1 MARGGE
7 AASVGQK
14 LLEYTEQLFTWWHRS
29 AMAPCNC
36 RASRFTSVAI
46 CASGFVSNSGMGSS
60 SPTPRRPQ
68 PAQSA
73 RHRAGPVDLRAP
85 RTATSSPRT
94 TRPSAAFAWES
105 CGALPASAPTAPT
118 EAASSN
124 GCLPCVTRCA
134 DGAPRLDYLTTACYA
149 ALTSQLFRFYPKTP
163 QCRGKPTGFL
173 SLLAASPRDLNGY

>member
-1 MARGGE
+1 MSCSATTAPRSSAPIASRPTDIYRRPAAKCVGPICGAPLRTSWRAAARRPVSVRNCWSIRRSCLPGGIE
-7 AASVGQK
+7 
-14 LLEYTEQLFTWWHRS
+14 S

-68 PAQSA
+68 PAAICSPSS
-73 RHRAGPVDLRAP
+73 RPCGPSCA

-94 TRPSAAFAWES
+94 TRPSAAFGMES

-118 EAASSN
+118 EPLRRTDAYRA
-124 GCLPCVTRCA
+124 
-134 DGAPRLDYLTTACYA
+134 
-149 ALTSQLFRFYPKTP
+149 
-163 QCRGKPTGFL
+163 
-173 SLLAASPRDLNGY
+173 

>member
-1 MARGGE
+1 MTARTDLDIMRGE
-7 AASVGQK
+7 VKGNFA
-14 LLEYTEQLFTWWHRS
+14 TWPALR
-29 AMAPCNC
+29 
-36 RASRFTSVAI
+36 RVAI

-68 PAQSA
+68 PAAICSPSS
-73 RHRAGPVDLRAP
+73 RPCGPSCA

-94 TRPSAAFAWES
+94 MRPSAAFGMES

-134 DGAPRLDYLTTACYA
+134 DRSATSSTISPRLVTPPST
-149 ALTSQLFRFYPKTP
+149 TSQLLRFYPKTP

-173 SLLAASPRDLNGY
+173 SLLAASPRDLNGYRASMA